1 MSANISITSP
11 FVPVFTHAEGSL
23 TTSWVE
29 VLPASVTPEK
39 RVALIIQN
47 KDTAI
52 TVEVHLGPAAN
63 TANGGLNLAPGAS
76 ISLDSYKGA
85 VQARSASGTP
95 IIQVAFGIV

>member
-1 MSANISITSP
+1 MSANISITAP
-11 FVPVFTHAEGSL
+11 FVPRFTHDEGSL

-39 RVALIIQN
+39 RVALIVQN

-52 TVEVHLGPAAN
+52 TIEVHLGPAAN
-63 TANGGLNLAPGAS
+63 TAAGGLNLAPGAS
-76 ISLDSYKGA
+76 LSLDSYKGA

-95 IIQVAFGIV
+95 IIHIAYGIV

>member
-1 MSANISITSP
+1 MSSNISITAP
-11 FVPVFTHAEGSL
+11 FLPRFTHSEGSL
-23 TTSWVE
+23 TTSWSQ

-39 RVALIIQN
+39 RISLIVQN
-47 KDTAI
+47 KDSAI

-95 IIQVAFGIV
+95 ILHIAYGIV

>member
-1 MSANISITSP
+1 MSSNIQISSP
-11 FVPVFTHAEGSL
+11 FVPVFTHSEGSIS
-23 TTSWVE
+23 TTWSQ

-39 RVALIIQN
+39 RIALIVQN
-47 KDTAI
+47 KDASI

-95 IIQVAFGIV
+95 ILHIAYGIV

>member
-1 MSANISITSP
+1 MSNIAINSP
-11 FVPVFTHAEGSL
+11 FVPVFTHDEGSL
-23 TTSWVE
+23 TTAWTE

-39 RVALIIQN
+39 RVSLIVQN
-47 KDTAI
+47 KDSSI

-95 IIQVAFGIV
+95 ILHIAYGIV

>member
-1 MSANISITSP
+1 MSANISITAP
-11 FVPVFTHAEGSL
+11 FVPVFTHTEGSL
-23 TTSWVE
+23 STSWVE

-39 RVALIIQN
+39 RIALIIQN
-47 KDTAI
+47 KDSSI
-52 TVEVHLGPAAN
+52 TMEVHLGPAAN

-95 IIQVAFGIV
+95 TLHIAYAVI

>member
-1 MSANISITSP
+1 MSSNIQISSP
-11 FVPVFTHAEGSL
+11 FVPVFTHEEGSL

-39 RVALIIQN
+39 RIALIIQN
-47 KDTAI
+47 KDSSI
-52 TVEVHLGPAAN
+52 TIEVHLGPDTN

-95 IIQVAFGIV
+95 ILHIAYGIV